1 MHRSLFRL
9 LAAALIL
16 LGGWWLS
23 PLHAELRPFTS
34 PSAEAMDLQQGG
46 RLYIASSQAFP
57 ETFEDLSPWSAQQ
70 EPVRAVALTGGD
82 YWLLRE
88 VRHEADT
95 SSWVLD
101 PNNSLIDRVE
111 ARVFSE
117 DGDVQVLQ
125 TGYQHDHEYMLHYG
139 KRIQLQ
145 PDTTYRVLVR
155 FSSPYFSSHPE
166 FDLLPETDYRQKVA
180 IENALILLAFGSLI
194 ALAIFNLFVFFST
207 RDRSQ
212 LYYAFYL
219 LTYFIAWAFVFHLP
233 VEFFGYRNISLHY
246 VPFFLLPVLNTL
258 FYLEFLKLEQHNPL
272 LAKLS
277 RLNLVLALLLL
288 PSCFLAVGYA
298 HSLATVVITFWLAL
312 ALISGILSWRRGYR
326 PARYFVFAFVAL
338 IIPGALILPA
348 NIGLTS
354 ELVDNAELL
363 TLLGGTLDA
372 LLLAFALADKIKLL
386 AEQKDRYLNNLNDAL
401 KLANTDGLT
410 GLGNRYAF
418 DTFLDNCFQ
427 FSARSDDDD
436 QQIIFLIDLDGLKT
450 INDTHGHIAGD
461 ELLRLFSDGL
471 RAHCGDDSLT
481 YRLGGDEFG
490 ILSTKRQ
497 EPELHDAIKRIEGTL
512 IEAGFK
518 ESGVSYG
525 VAYAS
530 ECNLPSHLFNISD
543 RRMYQHKLSRRK
555 PGSLRRDSRKC
566 I

>member
-1 MHRSLFRL
+1 MLLRLFT
-9 LAAALIL
+9 AALIL
-16 LGGWWLS
+16 LGGWWHT
-23 PLHAELRPFTS
+23 PAYAELRPFTS
-34 PSAEAMDLQQGG
+34 QPAEAIDLQQNGQ
-46 RLYIASSQAFP
+46 LYTARSQGFP
-57 ETFEDLSPWSAQQ
+57 EAFHDIPAWSLQQ
-70 EPVRAVALTGGD
+70 ESIDAVALTGGH
-82 YWLLRE
+82 YWLFRE
-88 VRHEADT
+88 VRHEGNTTD
-95 SSWVLD
+95 WVLD
-101 PNNSLIDRVE
+101 PNNSFIDQVE
-111 ARVFSE
+111 ARVYRE

-125 TGYQHDHEYMLHYG
+125 TGYQHDLEYMLHYG
-139 KRIQLQ
+139 KRFEFQ

-155 FSSPYFSSHPE
+155 FSSPYFASHPE
-166 FDLLPETDYRQKVA
+166 FELLPEAYYRDKVA
-180 IENALILLAFGSLI
+180 IENALALLAFGSLI
-194 ALAIFNLFVFFST
+194 ALATFNLFVFFST

-219 LTYFIAWAFVFHLP
+219 LAFFVGWAFVFHLP
-233 VEFFGYRNISLHY
+233 VAFFDYRNISLHY

-258 FYLEFLKLEQHNPL
+258 FYLEFLKLDQYNPV

-277 RLNLVLALLLL
+277 RCNQVLALLLL

-348 NIGLTS
+348 NIGLTA
-354 ELVDNAELL
+354 ELVNNAELL

-386 AEQKDRYLNNLNDAL
+386 SEQKDHYLTSLNDAL

-418 DTFLDNCFQ
+418 DTYLDNFFQ
-427 FSARSDDDD
+427 FSAEPDDDS

-450 INDTHGHIAGD
+450 INDTYGHDSGD
-461 ELLRLFSDGL
+461 RLLRLFADGL
-471 RAHCGDDSLT
+471 KAYRVKGTDT

-490 ILSTKRQ
+490 ILSSKRR
-497 EPELHDAIKRIEGTL
+497 EVELHEAIKHIEETL
-512 IEAGFK
+512 IAAGFK
-518 ESGVSYG
+518 EAGVSYG

-530 ECNLPSHLFNISD
+530 ECALPSHLFTISD

-555 PGSLRRDSRKC
+555 PGGLAATS
-566 I
+566 

>member
-1 MHRSLFRL
+1 MQRIVFRL

-16 LGGWWLS
+16 LGGWWHA
-23 PLHAELRPFTS
+23 PLYAELRPFTS
-34 PSAEAMDLQQGG
+34 QPAEAMDLQQGG
-46 RLYIASSQAFP
+46 RLYIAHGQTFP
-57 ETFEDLSPWSAQQ
+57 ETYQGLPEWSAQQ
-70 EPVRAVALTGGD
+70 SPVEAVALTGGD
-82 YWLLRE
+82 YWLLGE
-88 VRHEADT
+88 VRHEGSTTA
-95 SSWVLD
+95 WVLD

-111 ARVFSE
+111 ARVYSE
-117 DGDVQVLQ
+117 DGDIQVLH

-166 FDLLPETDYRQKVA
+166 FEVMPETDYRHKVA

-194 ALAIFNLFVFFST
+194 ALAIFNLFVFLST

-219 LTYFIAWAFVFHLP
+219 LAYFVAWAFVFHLP

-258 FYLEFLKLEQHNPL
+258 FYLEFLKLDQYNPM

-277 RLNLVLALLLL
+277 RCNQVLALLLL
-288 PSCFLAVGYA
+288 PSCFFAVSYA

-312 ALISGILSWRRGYR
+312 ALVSGILSWRRGYR

-338 IIPGALILPA
+338 IIPGLLILPA

-386 AEQKDRYLNNLNDAL
+386 SEQKDRYLNNLNDAL

-418 DTFLDNCFQ
+418 DTYLDNFFQ
-427 FSARSDDDD
+427 FSAEADDEA

-450 INDTHGHIAGD
+450 INDTYGHTAGD
-461 ELLRLFSDGL
+461 ELLRLFADGL
-471 RAHCGDDSLT
+471 RTHCGEGSDS

-490 ILSTKRQ
+490 ILSTRRQ
-497 EPELHDAIKRIEGTL
+497 EPLLHEAIRHIEGIL
-512 IEAGFK
+512 IAAGFK
-518 ESGVSYG
+518 EAGVSYG

-530 ECNLPSHLFNISD
+530 ECSLPSHLFTISD

-555 PGSLRRDSRKC
+555 SGGVAATS
-566 I
+566 

>member
-1 MHRSLFRL
+1 MHRILFRF
-9 LAAALIL
+9 LAAALIIF
-16 LGGWWLS
+16 GGVWHTH
-23 PLHAELRPFTS
+23 LHAELRPFTAQ
-34 PSAEAMDLQQGG
+34 PPEAVALQQGG
-46 RLYIASSQAFP
+46 RLYTARSETFP
-57 ETFEDLSPWSAQQ
+57 ETFQSIPEWAAQLQ
-70 EPVRAVALTGGD
+70 PVESVSLTGGD

-88 VRHEADT
+88 LRQDGDT
-95 SSWVLD
+95 TSWVLD
-101 PNNSLIDRVE
+101 PNNSFIDRVE
-111 ARVFSE
+111 ARVYGE
-117 DGDVQVLQ
+117 DGDLQVLQ
-125 TGYQHDHEYMLHYG
+125 TGYRHDAEYMLHYG

-155 FSSPYFSSHPE
+155 FSSPYFASHPE
-166 FDLLPETDYRQKVA
+166 FELLPERDYRDKVA
-180 IENALILLAFGSLI
+180 IENALVLLAFGSLI

-219 LTYFIAWAFVFHLP
+219 LTYFVAWAFVFHLP
-233 VEFFGYRNISLHY
+233 VEFFGYRNVSLHY

-258 FYLEFLKLEQHNPL
+258 FYLEFLKLQEHYPL

-277 RLNLVLALLLL
+277 RLNLLLALLLL

-298 HSLATVVITFWLAL
+298 HSLATVVISIWLAL
-312 ALISGILSWRRGYR
+312 ALTSGILSWRSGYR

-338 IIPGALILPA
+338 IIPGLLILPA

-386 AEQKDRYLNNLNDAL
+386 AEQKDRYLASLDEAL

-418 DTFLDNCFQ
+418 DTYLDNFFQ
-427 FSARSDDDD
+427 FSARDDD
-436 QQIIFLIDLDGLKT
+436 QDQQMLFLIDLDGLKT
-450 INDTHGHIAGD
+450 INDTYGHAIGD
-461 ELLRLFSDGL
+461 KLLRTFADGMS
-471 RAHCGDDSLT
+471 AYCGEDIHI

-490 ILSTKRQ
+490 ILCSKRQ
-497 EPELHDAIKRIEGTL
+497 ELAMREAIAQ
-512 IEAGFK
+512 IEAALIAAGFR
-518 ESGVSYG
+518 EAGVSYG

-530 ECNLPSHLFNISD
+530 ECALPSNLFNISD

-555 PGSLRRDSRKC
+555 PGGVAEAR
-566 I
+566 

>member
-1 MHRSLFRL
+1 MHRILVRL
-9 LAAALIL
+9 LAAALVF
-16 LGGWWLS
+16 LGGWWHA
-23 PLHAELRPFTS
+23 PLYAELRPFTAQ
-34 PSAEAMDLQQGG
+34 PEEAMDLQQGG
-46 RLYIASSQAFP
+46 RLYHAENQSFP
-57 ETFEDLSPWSAQQ
+57 ETFEDLPPWSTQLA
-70 EPVRAVALTGGD
+70 PVDAVSLTGGD

-88 VRHEADT
+88 VRHDAHIST
-95 SSWVLD
+95 WVLD
-101 PNNSLIDRVE
+101 PHNSLIDRIE
-111 ARVFSE
+111 ARVYSE
-117 DGDVQVLQ
+117 DGDVQVLH
-125 TGYQHDHEYMLHYG
+125 TGYQQDSEYMLHYG
-139 KRIQLQ
+139 KRLQLQ
-145 PDTTYRVLVR
+145 PETSYRVLMR

-166 FDLLPETDYRQKVA
+166 FDLMPETDYRDKVA
-180 IENALILLAFGSLI
+180 IENALVLLAFGSLI

-219 LTYFIAWAFVFHLP
+219 LAYFIAWAFVFHLP

-272 LAKLS
+272 LARLS
-277 RLNLVLALLLL
+277 RYNLVLALLLL
-288 PSCFLAVGYA
+288 PSCFLAVSYA
-298 HSLATVVITFWLAL
+298 HSLATVVITFWLSL
-312 ALISGILSWRRGYR
+312 ALVSGILSWRRGYR

-338 IIPGALILPA
+338 IIPGLLILPA

-418 DTFLDNCFQ
+418 DTYLDNCFQ
-427 FSARSDDDD
+427 FAAEADDDD

-461 ELLRLFSDGL
+461 ELLRLFSEGL
-471 RAHCGDDSLT
+471 RAHCSEETLT

-490 ILSTKRQ
+490 ILSTRRQ
-497 EPELHDAIKRIEGTL
+497 EPDLHEAIRHIESML
-512 IEAGFK
+512 IAAGFK
-518 ESGVSYG
+518 EAGVSYG

-530 ECNLPSHLFNISD
+530 ECSLPSHLFNISD

-555 PGSLRRDSRKC
+555 PDGMSAAR
-566 I
+566 

>member
-1 MHRSLFRL
+1 MHRILFRL
-9 LAAALIL
+9 LAAALIIS
-16 LGGWWLS
+16 GVWHTA
-23 PLHAELRPFTS
+23 LHAELRPFTAQ
-34 PSAEAMDLQQGG
+34 PPEAMDLRQGG
-46 RLYIASSQAFP
+46 RLYTAHSQTFP
-57 ETFEDLSPWSAQQ
+57 ETFQDIPEWNAKQQ
-70 EPVRAVALTGGD
+70 PVEAVSLTGGD

-88 VRHEADT
+88 LHHDGDT
-95 SSWVLD
+95 TSWVLA

-111 ARVFSE
+111 AHVYGE
-117 DGDVQVLQ
+117 DGGVQVLQ
-125 TGYQHDHEYMLHYG
+125 TGYQHDFEYMLHYA

-155 FSSPYFSSHPE
+155 FSSPYFSSQPVFE
-166 FDLLPETDYRQKVA
+166 ILPERDYRDKVA
-180 IENALILLAFGSLI
+180 IENALVLLALGSLI

-212 LYYAFYL
+212 LYYALYL
-219 LTYFIAWAFVFHLP
+219 AAYFVAWAFVFHLP

-258 FYLEFLKLEQHNPL
+258 FYLEFLKLQQHNPL

-298 HSLATVVITFWLAL
+298 HSLATVVISIWLAL
-312 ALISGILSWRRGYR
+312 ALTSGILSWRRGYR

-338 IIPGALILPA
+338 IVPGLLILPA

-386 AEQKDRYLNNLNDAL
+386 SEQKDRYLADLNEAL
-401 KLANTDGLT
+401 ILANTDGLT

-418 DTFLDNCFQ
+418 DTYLNNFFQ
-427 FSARSDDDD
+427 FLAKAEDED
-436 QQIIFLIDLDGLKT
+436 QQMLFLIDLDGLKT
-450 INDTHGHIAGD
+450 INDTYGHPAGD
-461 ELLRLFSDGL
+461 RLLRRFADGL
-471 RAHCGDDSLT
+471 RAHCEEGVHT

-490 ILSTKRQ
+490 ILCSKRQ
-497 EPELHDAIKRIEGTL
+497 EPGIREAIRHIEETL
-512 IEAGFK
+512 IAAGFK
-518 ESGVSYG
+518 EAGVSYG
-525 VAYAS
+525 AAYAS
-530 ECNLPSHLFNISD
+530 ECAVASNLFTISD

-555 PGSLRRDSRKC
+555 PGMIAQVKTE
-566 I
+566 